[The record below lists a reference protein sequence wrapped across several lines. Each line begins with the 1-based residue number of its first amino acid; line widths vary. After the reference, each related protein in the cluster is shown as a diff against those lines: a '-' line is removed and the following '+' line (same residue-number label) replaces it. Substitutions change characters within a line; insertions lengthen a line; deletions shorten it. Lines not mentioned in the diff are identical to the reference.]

1 MTRLKALI
9 CIAAVLCSLG
19 GVVRAESTF
28 FDIGGDPQFASYRDV
43 VRRYVLEKGKAKRTE
58 ICVIGFV
65 AGDSSRAAWVI
76 WSAAR
81 QIILLE
87 PGSDDLTFSRRVI
100 DLKKDVVADER
111 ALKGSTYRV
120 TRKWVADLTRDCE
133 ARGQRMTIQR

>member
-9 CIAAVLCSLG
+9 CIAAVLYG
-19 GVVRAESTF
+19 PGVARAQATF
-28 FDIGGDPQFASYRDV
+28 FDIGGDPQFAPYRDT
-43 VRRYVLEKGKAKRTE
+43 VRRYVLDKSKAKSTE
-58 ICVIGFV
+58 VCVIGFV

-76 WSAAR
+76 WRAGG

-87 PGSDDLTFSRRVI
+87 PGSDDLGFSRRVI
-100 DLKKDVVADER
+100 DLKKDVVADEQ

-133 ARGQRMTIQR
+133 AKGQRLTIQR

>member
-1 MTRLKALI
+1 MRLKALS
-9 CIAAVLCSLG
+9 CIAAILVGLG
-19 GVVRAESTF
+19 SAARAESTF
-28 FDIGGDPQFASYRDV
+28 FEIGGDPKFASYRDV
-43 VRRYVLEKGKAKRTE
+43 VRRYVLEKGKAKKTE

-76 WSAAR
+76 WRAGR

-100 DLKKDVVADER
+100 DLKKDVVADEQ

-120 TRKWVADLTRDCE
+120 TRKWVADLTGDCE
-133 ARGQRMTIQR
+133 AKGQRMTIQR